1 MVQKFYKLYKIDGEE
16 FCKRYQNF
24 SKQSLLKAAKK
35 KKKKEKKIILRWSK
49 FKKLL
54 SVIERTSQEQ
64 WSCVPLNF
72 MRKKNKKIKKILF
85 NTVKRYF
92 QDLVNFCDQSWI
104 TAD

>member
-49 FKKLL
+49 FKKLFERHRKNISRTMIL
-54 SVIERTSQEQ
+54 CAIELYEE
-64 WSCVPLNF
+64 
-72 MRKKNKKIKKILF
+72 KKIKK
-85 NTVKRYF
+85 
-92 QDLVNFCDQSWI
+92 
-104 TAD
+104 